1 MSIEP
6 VPKLRYLNK
15 FHIHGIVLTVFGH
28 SYSINRDAHLRETM
42 SKPIY
47 KHLPKLQKK
56 LKEIIRKRVLFNVL
70 DKKAIDFYL
79 IMVI

>member
-1 MSIEP
+1 
-6 VPKLRYLNK
+6 
-15 FHIHGIVLTVFGH
+15 
-28 SYSINRDAHLRETM
+28 M